1 MGGKGM
7 GGMEGGRVMSA
18 EHIVGDRVIPGW
30 PSQPL
35 ISSCLAFNAFS
46 LVNNNIN
53 IDVLQTVRAKTSEYL
68 TFQELTGSKI
78 EKSEIS
84 NVKTITNLTF

>member
-1 MGGKGM
+1 
-7 GGMEGGRVMSA
+7 MSA

-53 IDVLQTVRAKTSEYL
+53 IDVLQIVQAITSEYL
-68 TFQELTGSKI
+68 TFQELTGSKM
-78 EKSEIS
+78 EKSEIF